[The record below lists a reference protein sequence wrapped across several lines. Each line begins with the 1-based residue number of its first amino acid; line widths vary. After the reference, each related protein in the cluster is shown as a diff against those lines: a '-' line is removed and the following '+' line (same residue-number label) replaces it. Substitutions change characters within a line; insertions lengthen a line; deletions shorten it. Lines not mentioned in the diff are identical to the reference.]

1 MGKMNSKTKKRTLY
15 LCYGALVAALYV
27 ALTYLSGLLGLSSG
41 VIQVRFSEAL
51 CILPIFLPSS
61 VWGLSVGC
69 LISNILVPGTHPVDM
84 IVGPLATLIG
94 ALGTYALRR
103 YRWLAP
109 LPAVL
114 SNALIIPFVLSY
126 AYGAEEAIPLMMLT
140 VGLGEAIS
148 IYGIGG
154 AFMLTARKF
163 LEKLGRQT
171 V

>member
-1 MGKMNSKTKKRTLY
+1 
-15 LCYGALVAALYV
+15 
-27 ALTYLSGLLGLSSG
+27 
-41 VIQVRFSEAL
+41 
-51 CILPIFLPSS
+51 
-61 VWGLSVGC
+61 
-69 LISNILVPGTHPVDM
+69 M